1 MLRFVNVGK
10 DFFMVKIRIAA
21 DTVEDARE
29 AVSKLVQGWKHHRI
43 KKAEPAAG
51 WKVVYWLRLWN

>member
-1 MLRFVNVGK
+1 
-10 DFFMVKIRIAA
+10 MVKIRIAA

-43 KKAEPAAG
+43 KKAELAAG